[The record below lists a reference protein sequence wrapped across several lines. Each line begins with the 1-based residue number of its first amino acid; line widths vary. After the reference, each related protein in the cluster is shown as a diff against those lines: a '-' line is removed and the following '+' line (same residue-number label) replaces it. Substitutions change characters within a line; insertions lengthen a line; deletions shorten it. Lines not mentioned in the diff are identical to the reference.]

1 MVYRNP
7 GSFQKSLLH
16 TRISAPLDQFFLMC
30 IKFHIFTHR
39 INDTSMRTNIEL
51 DDQLVKQ
58 ALQISNLKTKKDVVH
73 EALKQ
78 YVASLM
84 RKKLLS
90 LREKGTWDGDLEQM
104 RSL

>member
-1 MVYRNP
+1 M
-7 GSFQKSLLH
+7 
-16 TRISAPLDQFFLMC
+16 
-30 IKFHIFTHR
+30 
-39 INDTSMRTNIEL
+39 MRTNIEL

-78 YVASLM
+78 YVASLK
-84 RKKLLS
+84 RKKLLA
-90 LREKGTWDGDLEQM
+90 LRDKGTWEGDLEQM